1 MQSKSMRRKN
11 RKYLNLQWK
20 SSLALLLLLLVTGA
34 CDLFRF
40 KSETEEADDLVIA
53 TVGNQNLLRSE
64 LSFIKSESKSEEDS
78 ANIASRYV
86 QSWIRKQLLIKEAG
100 KSMAFDEAEI
110 NRKLLDYKYALM
122 VYEFEKKYVEQN
134 LDNNVSLQEIEGYYQ
149 VNKANFSLKEIIVRV
164 NFVKSEKESSQ
175 NRQLERLF
183 RSQNKKDSDAFKTL
197 AVNSGANYFLEDS
210 TWIKL
215 DDIIINTP
223 LANHPNKVELVR
235 NNKLVITDDDRH
247 RYYFR
252 ILEYKLQDQ
261 VPPLEFVR
269 DEITKIL
276 INKRRI
282 ALVDQLQKEVYNRAL
297 EKNEFKIYE

>member
-1 MQSKSMRRKN
+1 M
-11 RKYLNLQWK
+11 QWK

-40 KSETEEADDLVIA
+40 KTETEEADDLVIA

-78 ANIASRYV
+78 ANIAGRYV

-134 LDNNVSLQEIEGYYQ
+134 LDNNVSLQEIEEYYQ
-149 VNKANFSLKEIIVRV
+149 VNKANFSLKEIIVRM
-164 NFVKSEKESSQ
+164 NFVKTEKESSQ

-261 VPPLEFVR
+261 VPPMEFVR

>member
-1 MQSKSMRRKN
+1 MRRKN

>member
-1 MQSKSMRRKN
+1 MRRKN

-40 KSETEEADDLVIA
+40 KTETEEADDLVIA

-78 ANIASRYV
+78 ANIAGRYV

-134 LDNNVSLQEIEGYYQ
+134 LDNNVSLQEIEEYYQ
-149 VNKANFSLKEIIVRV
+149 VNKANFSLKEIIVRM
-164 NFVKSEKESSQ
+164 NFVKTEKESSQ

-261 VPPLEFVR
+261 VPPMEFVR

>member
-1 MQSKSMRRKN
+1 M
-11 RKYLNLQWK
+11 NLQWK

>member
-1 MQSKSMRRKN
+1 MRKRNK
-11 RKYLNLQWK
+11 KYLTLQCR
-20 SSLALLLLLLVTGA
+20 SSLWLILLLLLTGA
-34 CDLFRF
+34 CDFFRF
-40 KSETEEADDLVIA
+40 KSEIDTGEDPIIA

-78 ANIASRYV
+78 ANIAVRYV

-122 VYEFEKKYVEQN
+122 VYEFEKKYVEEN
-134 LDNNVSLQEIEGYYQ
+134 LNNNISQQEIEDYYQ
-149 VNKANFSLKEIIVRV
+149 LNKVNFSLKEIIVRV
-164 NFVKSEKESSQ
+164 NFVKTEKESSQ
-175 NRQLERLF
+175 NKQMERML
-183 RSQNKKDSDAFKTL
+183 RSQNQKDSDAFKAL

-215 DDIIINTP
+215 DDIIVNTP

-247 RYYFR
+247 RYYFK

-282 ALVDQLQKEVYNRAL
+282 ELVDQLQKEVYNRAL

>member
-1 MQSKSMRRKN
+1 MKRKN
-11 RKYLNLQWK
+11 KKYLTLRWRNNLII
-20 SSLALLLLLLVTGA
+20 LFLLTITSA
-34 CDLFRF
+34 CDFFRF
-40 KSETEEADDLVIA
+40 KSQEEGENDPILA
-53 TVGNQNLLRSE
+53 TVDNQNLHWSE
-64 LSFIKSESKSEEDS
+64 LSFIGSESKSVEDS
-78 ANIASRYV
+78 ANLANRYV
-86 QSWIRKQLLIKEAG
+86 QSWVRKQLLIKEAG

-122 VYEFEKKYVEQN
+122 VYEFEKKYVEEN
-134 LDNNVSLQEIEGYYQ
+134 LDYKVSQKEIEDYYQ
-149 VNKANFSLKEIIVRV
+149 VNKVNFSLKEIIVRL
-164 NFVKSEKESSQ
+164 NFVKIEKGSAQNSQ
-175 NRQLERLF
+175 VERLL
-183 RSQNKKDSDAFKTL
+183 RSQSQKDSDSFKEL
-197 AVNSGANYFLEDS
+197 AANSGTNYFLEDS

-235 NNKLVITDDDRH
+235 SNKYVTTEDERFKYH
-247 RYYFR
+247 FK

-269 DEITKIL
+269 EEITKIL

-282 ALVDQLQKEVYNRAL
+282 ELVDQLQKEVYNRAL